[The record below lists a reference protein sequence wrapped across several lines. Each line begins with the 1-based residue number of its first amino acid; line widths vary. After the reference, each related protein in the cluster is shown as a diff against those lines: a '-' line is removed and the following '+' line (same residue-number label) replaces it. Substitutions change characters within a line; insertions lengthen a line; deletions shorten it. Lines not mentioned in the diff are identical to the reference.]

1 MMSGPL
7 LRVYLVDDEALAL
20 KRLSH
25 LLQPTGRVEIIGKST
40 DPEAALRFLRGT
52 SVDVLFLDIQMP
64 EMNGFELL
72 AKLPAQPWVVF
83 TTAYDE
89 YALKAFK
96 VNSIDYLL
104 KPIEP
109 QELDRAL
116 EKVERLRRLGS
127 LAEIQNQLK
136 STLEQ
141 LANSYRSSTQEYA
154 ERISS
159 RVGSHIQL
167 IELNSVSYFQAEQKL
182 TYAVTR
188 SKRYVVDYTI
198 AELEQKL
205 DPKCFVRIHRS
216 TLLNLAWVEE
226 VHSWFGGRLRVRL
239 KGEKSGELT
248 VARDRART
256 LRQSLG
262 L

>member
-1 MMSGPL
+1 
-7 LRVYLVDDEALAL
+7 
-20 KRLSH
+20 
-25 LLQPTGRVEIIGKST
+25 
-40 DPEAALRFLRGT
+40 
-52 SVDVLFLDIQMP
+52 
-64 EMNGFELL
+64 
-72 AKLPAQPWVVF
+72 
-83 TTAYDE
+83 
-89 YALKAFK
+89 
-96 VNSIDYLL
+96 
-104 KPIEP
+104 
-109 QELDRAL
+109 
-116 EKVERLRRLGS
+116 
-127 LAEIQNQLK
+127 
-136 STLEQ
+136 
-141 LANSYRSSTQEYA
+141 
-154 ERISS
+154 
-159 RVGSHIQL
+159 VGSHIQL